1 MAEQE
6 SFVQMLARLREGNA
20 AAADQV
26 FAEYQRRLIGLARTR
41 IQTWL
46 RQKVGPEDIVQSVF
60 ATFFKHL
67 PEGRWDLV
75 DREGLWRLLVQI
87 TIHKCNRTV
96 RAFHTGKRDVGA
108 EVALDSRGPDD
119 STVNRQA
126 VDTEPTP
133 DEAAALVDLL
143 HVLLA
148 NATDQEKRIIEMRLA
163 GHEVAEVA
171 AAADCSERTVQRKLG
186 VLRQRLERLLGQVAA
201 P

>member
-1 MAEQE
+1 
-6 SFVQMLARLREGNA
+6 
-20 AAADQV
+20 
-26 FAEYQRRLIGLARTR
+26 
-41 IQTWL
+41 
-46 RQKVGPEDIVQSVF
+46 
-60 ATFFKHL
+60 
-67 PEGRWDLV
+67 
-75 DREGLWRLLVQI
+75 
-87 TIHKCNRTV
+87 
-96 RAFHTGKRDVGA
+96 
-108 EVALDSRGPDD
+108 
-119 STVNRQA
+119 